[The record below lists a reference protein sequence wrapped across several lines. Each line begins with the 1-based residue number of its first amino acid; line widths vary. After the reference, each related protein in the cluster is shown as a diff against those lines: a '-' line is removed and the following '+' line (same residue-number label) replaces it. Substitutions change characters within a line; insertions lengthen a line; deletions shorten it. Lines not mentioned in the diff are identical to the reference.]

1 MLGSAP
7 LIPQVRFPR
16 ASFMSKRWRIAT
28 CDPQSVAALQKAA
41 GIPSVVAQLLL
52 SRGISNPDEAR
63 EFLDP
68 KLNGLRDPSEL
79 PGAAK
84 AAEIIYSAVESQ
96 QKITIYGD
104 YDADGMT
111 ATAIL
116 LRCLRLLNAKVDF
129 YVPHRIDEGYSLN
142 AEALKRLAEQGTE
155 VVVTVDCGVASVEEA
170 ALASELGLT
179 LVITDHHQLA
189 DTLPDAAAVVHP
201 DLPDSDYPFPG
212 LCGAAVAF
220 KLAWAIC
227 QCASDGDRVS
237 DRLRGFLLQAVGL
250 AAIGTVCDVVP
261 LLDENR
267 ILVRYGLDA
276 LKARPT
282 VGLAALL
289 RTTKLDAKKRLEG
302 EDIGFTIGP
311 RLNAAGRLGQAEI
324 AIELLTTESMER
336 ANTIASYLDE
346 LNQQRQS
353 LERSMMLAA
362 TKKIKAIDD
371 YENAPAFVLED
382 PDWHAGVIG
391 IVAGRIADKYHRP
404 VVVIAGDPLGVKP
417 GIGSARSVPGFNLHE
432 ALALCDALLVSH
444 GGHAAAAGCRVESK
458 NVDAFRQAFCTVAA
472 DQLSNSA
479 GTTELRIDGEASLQ
493 MLTRQ
498 TVEQIESLAPFGH
511 GNSRPV
517 LCANEVKLAGAP
529 KRMGST
535 GRHLSMMF
543 DQHGVK
549 MRAVAFGGGDWE
561 EELAKIDGP
570 LSIAFRPVINNWQ
583 GRITVEIHLD
593 DWQTESNGRAND
605 QMTNDE

>member
-1 MLGSAP
+1 
-7 LIPQVRFPR
+7 
-16 ASFMSKRWRIAT
+16 MSKRWRIAS
-28 CDPQSVAALQKAA
+28 CDPESVASLQRAA
-41 GIPSVVAQLLL
+41 GIPAVVAQLLL

-63 EFLDP
+63 QFLDP
-68 KLNGLRDPSEL
+68 KLNGLRDPAEL
-79 PGAAK
+79 PGASK
-84 AAEIIYSAVESQ
+84 AAELIYTAVEAK

-116 LRCLRLLNAKVDF
+116 LRCLRLLNANVDY

-142 AEALKRLAEQGTE
+142 ADALRTLAEQETDL
-155 VVVTVDCGVASVEEA
+155 VVTVDCGVASVAEA
-170 ALASELGLT
+170 SLAKQLGMT

-189 DTLPDAAAVVHP
+189 ESIPEADAIVHP
-201 DLPDSDYPFPG
+201 GLPNSGYPFDG

-227 QCASDGDRVS
+227 QCACDGEKVT
-237 DRLRGFLLQAVGL
+237 DRLRHFLLQAVGL

-276 LKARPT
+276 LKAKPT
-282 VGLAALL
+282 VGIAALL
-289 RTTKLDAKKRLEG
+289 RATKLADKKLLQG
-302 EDIGFTIGP
+302 EDIGFTLGP

-324 AIELLTTESMER
+324 AIELLTTESVER
-336 ANTIASYLDE
+336 ADTIAKYLDE
-346 LNQQRQS
+346 LNLQRQS
-353 LERSMMLAA
+353 LERSIMRAA
-362 TKKIKAIDD
+362 NKQIKEVEN
-371 YENAPAFVLED
+371 YETAPAFVLTDHE
-382 PDWHAGVIG
+382 WHAGVIG
-391 IVAGRIADKYHRP
+391 IVAGRLAEKYSRP
-404 VVVIAGDPLGVKP
+404 VVVIAADPLGVKP
-417 GIGSARSVPGFNLHE
+417 GIGSARSIPDFDLHA
-432 ALALCDALLVSH
+432 ALAKCGHLLESH
-444 GGHAAAAGCRVESK
+444 GGHAAAAGCRVKSER
-458 NVDAFRQAFCTVAA
+458 VDEFRDAFCQVAA
-472 DQLSNSA
+472 KQISRASRIA
-479 GTTELRIDGEASLQ
+479 ELRIDGEASLQ

-517 LCANEVKLAGAP
+517 LCASEVRLTGAP

-561 EELAKIDGP
+561 DELAKIDGP

-583 GRITVEIHLD
+583 GRVSVEIHLD
-593 DWQTESNGRAND
+593 DWQVDHPVADASG
-605 QMTNDE
+605 

>member
-1 MLGSAP
+1 
-7 LIPQVRFPR
+7 
-16 ASFMSKRWRIAT
+16 MSKRWRIAS
-28 CDPQSVAALQKAA
+28 CDPESVASLQRAA
-41 GIPSVVAQLLL
+41 GIPAVVAQLLL
-52 SRGISNPDEAR
+52 SRGISNPDEAKQ
-63 EFLDP
+63 FLDP
-68 KLNGLRDPSEL
+68 KLNGLRDPAEL
-79 PGAAK
+79 PGASK
-84 AAEIIYSAVESQ
+84 AAELIYAAVEAK

-116 LRCLRLLNAKVDF
+116 LRCLRLLNANVDY

-142 AEALKRLAEQGTE
+142 ADALRTLAEQETDL
-155 VVVTVDCGVASVEEA
+155 VVTVDCGVASVAEA
-170 ALASELGLT
+170 SLAKQLGMT

-189 DTLPDAAAVVHP
+189 KSIPEADAIVHP
-201 DLPDSDYPFPG
+201 GLPDSAYPFDG

-227 QCASDGDRVS
+227 QSACDGEKVT
-237 DRLRGFLLQAVGL
+237 DRLRHFLLQAVGL

-276 LKARPT
+276 LKAKPT
-282 VGLAALL
+282 VGVAALL
-289 RTTKLDAKKRLEG
+289 RATKLADKKLLQG
-302 EDIGFTIGP
+302 EDIGFTLGP

-324 AIELLTTESMER
+324 AIELLTTESVER
-336 ANTIASYLDE
+336 ADTIAKYLDE
-346 LNQQRQS
+346 LNLQRQS
-353 LERSMMLAA
+353 LERSIMRAA
-362 TKKIKAIDD
+362 NKQIKEVDN
-371 YENAPAFVLED
+371 YETAPAFVLADHE
-382 PDWHAGVIG
+382 WHAGVIG
-391 IVAGRIADKYHRP
+391 IVAGRLADKYHRP
-404 VVVIAGDPLGVKP
+404 VVVIAADPLGVKP
-417 GIGSARSVPGFNLHE
+417 GIGSARSIPDFDLHA
-432 ALALCDALLVSH
+432 ALAKCGHLLESH
-444 GGHAAAAGCRVESK
+444 GGHAAAAGCRVKSEH
-458 NVDAFRQAFCTVAA
+458 VDEFRNAFCQIATEQISRASRIA
-472 DQLSNSA
+472 
-479 GTTELRIDGEASLQ
+479 ELRIDGEASLQ

-517 LCANEVKLAGAP
+517 LCASEVRLSGTP

-561 EELAKIDGP
+561 DELAKIDGP

-583 GRITVEIHLD
+583 GRVSVEIHLD
-593 DWQTESNGRAND
+593 DWQVETDEGNLANG
-605 QMTNDE
+605 E

>member
-1 MLGSAP
+1 MA
-7 LIPQVRFPR
+7 
-16 ASFMSKRWRIAT
+16 KRWRIAT
-28 CDPQSVAALQKAA
+28 CDPQSVATLQRAA
-41 GIPSVVAQLLL
+41 GIPAVVAQLLL
-52 SRGISNPDEAR
+52 SRGIANPDEAR
-63 EFLDP
+63 QFLDP

-79 PGAAK
+79 PGASR
-84 AAEIIYSAVESQ
+84 AAELIFSAVQ
-96 QKITIYGD
+96 AKQKITIYGD

-116 LRCLRLLNAKVDF
+116 LRCLRLLDANVDF

-142 AEALKRLAEQGTE
+142 ADALRHLAEQNTE
-155 VVVTVDCGVASVEEA
+155 LVVTVDCGVASVEEA
-170 ALASELGLT
+170 ALAKELGMQL
-179 LVITDHHQLA
+179 IISDHHQLA
-189 DTLPDAAAVVHP
+189 DTLPDAAVIVHP
-201 DLPDSDYPFPG
+201 DLPGENYPFTG

-227 QCASDGDRVS
+227 QCASEGKRVT
-237 DRLRGFLLQAVGL
+237 DRLRNFLLQAVGL

-276 LKARPT
+276 LKAQPT
-282 VGLAALL
+282 VGLKALL
-289 RTTKLDAKKRLEG
+289 QATNLEEKKRLEG

-324 AIELLTTESMER
+324 AIELLTTESSER
-336 ANTIASYLDE
+336 ARTIAKYLDE
-346 LNQQRQS
+346 LNLQRQS
-353 LERSMMLAA
+353 LERSIMRAA
-362 TKKIKAIDD
+362 NKQIKDNEG
-371 YENAPAFVLED
+371 YENAPALVLAD
-382 PDWHAGVIG
+382 HDWHAGVIG
-391 IVAGRIADKYHRP
+391 IVAGRLADKYHRP
-404 VVVIAGDPLGVKP
+404 VVVIAADPLGVKP
-417 GIGSARSVPGFNLHE
+417 GIGSARSVPGFNLHQ
-432 ALALCDALLVSH
+432 ALAACSDFLESH
-444 GGHAAAAGCRVESK
+444 GGHAAAAGCRVK
-458 NVDAFRQAFCTVAA
+458 QANVDAFREAFCEVAVE
-472 DQLSNSA
+472 QLSEANRTA
-479 GTTELRIDGEASLQ
+479 ELLIDGEASLQ

-517 LCANEVKLAGAP
+517 LCTSEVRLSGAP

-561 EELAKIDGP
+561 EELAKIEGP

-583 GRITVEIHLD
+583 GRVSVEIHLD
-593 DWQTESNGRAND
+593 DWQIEGS
-605 QMTNDE
+605 